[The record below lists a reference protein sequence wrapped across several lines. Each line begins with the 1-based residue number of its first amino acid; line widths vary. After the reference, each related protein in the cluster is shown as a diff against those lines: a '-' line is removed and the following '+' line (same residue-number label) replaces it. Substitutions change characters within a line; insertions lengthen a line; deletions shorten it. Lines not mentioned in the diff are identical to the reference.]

1 MDHLT
6 SGDVMTVLYA
16 VIGISLSV
24 WATLIGMAMIFG
36 RRASRSEDLIEQ
48 SPWRCF
54 GIGIAV
60 TAPLGLIAILLL
72 QAPNGIAKLVG
83 WGLLSYLLALSA
95 IGGGGLAL

>member
-48 SPWRCF
+48 SPWKCF
-54 GIGIAV
+54 WIGLGVWGLFGFIA
-60 TAPLGLIAILLL
+60 LILL
-72 QAPNGIAKLVG
+72 QAGNPGIKLAG
-83 WGLLSYLLALSA
+83 WALLSYLLALSA
-95 IGGGGLAL
+95 VGGGGLA